1 MNYWMHLNGINMIKK
16 ASLNAHFNIIT
27 KINGF

>member
-1 MNYWMHLNGINMIKK
+1 MHLNGINMIKK